1 MSPNALKK
9 TLVVVAI
16 AAAVGVFF
24 WLQGPKYLNLETLK
38 TSRDSLQH
46 LYAEHP
52 ELMLSGYFL
61 LYVLVASLNLP
72 GAAVLTLA
80 GSAIFGFWVGL
91 VTVSFASSAGAT
103 LACSL
108 SRYVLRDSVRSRFAQ
123 TLAKVDAGLAREG
136 VWYLVSLRLVPVIP
150 FFLINL
156 CMGLTSMPLRTF
168 YWVSQLGMLPGTA
181 VYVNA
186 GTELGRIESVRDVL
200 SPGLLGAFVLLA
212 VFPLAA
218 KWALKRFRRS

>member
-1 MSPNALKK
+1 MSPSALKK
-9 TLVVVAI
+9 TLVVAAI

-24 WLQGPKYLNLETLK
+24 WLDGPKYLNLETLK
-38 TSRDSLQH
+38 ASRDSLQR
-46 LYAEHP
+46 LYAERP
-52 ELMLSGYFL
+52 GLMLSGYFL
-61 LYVLVASLNLP
+61 LYILVAALNLP

-91 VTVSFASSAGAT
+91 VTVSFASSVGAT
-103 LACSL
+103 LACAL
-108 SRYVLRDSVRSRFAQ
+108 SRYILRDSIRSRFAQ

-136 VWYLVSLRLVPVIP
+136 IWYLISLRLVPVIP
-150 FFLINL
+150 LFLINL
-156 CMGLTSMPLRTF
+156 CMGLTAMPLRTF
-168 YWVSQLGMLPGTA
+168 YWVSQLGMLLGTA

-186 GTELGRIESVRDVL
+186 GTELGHIESVRDVL

-218 KWALKRFRRS
+218 KWGLKHFRR